1 MTRVKPTDRS
11 LLPKGMATLLPED
24 AAVRRRLER
33 SAFDVFRSWG
43 YEEIIPPLFE
53 YLDVIT
59 PGLGPG
65 LVDKTYTVADRST
78 GRLMVLRPDV
88 TPQIARMAATVL
100 RDAPKPLRLCYGA
113 NVFRYEDEHAGH
125 EREIF
130 QLGAELI
137 GPSDPSADAEVL
149 AVAVDLLGR
158 FGVKGAT
165 AVVGHVGFFL
175 GWLAEADLAPE
186 RAHDLEEAVA
196 KKDRSGVVA
205 LLVAGGRSRAAA
217 VRLAGL
223 LDLIGAADVLERAAA
238 VVDNAPARHAIA
250 SLRDVALQAREYGI
264 ADALVFDLAEI
275 RGREYYS
282 GLIFDLFADGV
293 GYEIGRGGRYDD
305 LIGRFG
311 AHTPSTGFAIHVER
325 LQQSLGRTTDRPST
339 VSLDALVMA
348 SNGARHAIRLAGRLR
363 RAGLRIALW
372 TAADGEPL
380 VYAKRR
386 GIPWLLS
393 PGPSGDRV
401 SMTSTNTSRIKRVD
415 IRACVGT
422 LSHPTGRR
430 RGGRP
435 PERKGAR

>member
-1 MTRVKPTDRS
+1 
-11 LLPKGMATLLPED
+11 
-24 AAVRRRLER
+24 
-33 SAFDVFRSWG
+33 
-43 YEEIIPPLFE
+43 
-53 YLDVIT
+53 
-59 PGLGPG
+59 
-65 LVDKTYTVADRST
+65 
-78 GRLMVLRPDV
+78 
-88 TPQIARMAATVL
+88 
-100 RDAPKPLRLCYGA
+100 
-113 NVFRYEDEHAGH
+113 VFRYEDEHAGH

-311 AHTPSTGFAIHVER
+311 AQTPSTGFAIHVER

-339 VSLDALVMA
+339 APLDALVVA

-372 TAADGEPL
+372 TEADGEPL

-401 SMTSTNTSRIKRVD
+401 SMTSTHTARIKRVD
-415 IRACVGT
+415 VRACVGT

-430 RGGRP
+430 RGGRSAA
-435 PERKGAR
+435 RKGAR

>member
-1 MTRVKPTDRS
+1 MTRTKPTDRA
-11 LLPKGMATLLPED
+11 LLPKGMATLLPAD

-33 SAFDVFRSWG
+33 TAFDLFRSWG
-43 YEEIIPPLFE
+43 YEEIITPLFE

-65 LVDKTYTVADRST
+65 LAEKTYTVADRST

-130 QLGAELI
+130 QIGAELI

-165 AVVGHVGFFL
+165 AAVGHVGFFL
-175 GWLAEADLAPE
+175 GWLAEADLPPD

-196 KKDRSGVVA
+196 KKDRSGVIA
-205 LLVAGGRSRAAA
+205 LLTAGGRSRAAA
-217 VRLAGL
+217 IRLAGL
-223 LDLIGAADVLERAAA
+223 LDLVGSADVFDRAAA
-238 VVDNAPARHAIA
+238 VVDNPPAREAVA
-250 SLRDVALQAREYGI
+250 SLRDVARQAREYGI
-264 ADALVFDLAEI
+264 ADALVFDLAEV

-311 AHTPSTGFAIHVER
+311 TQTPSTGFAIHLER
-325 LQQSLGRTTDRPST
+325 LQQSLGRTADHHAAG
-339 VSLDALVMA
+339 SLDALVVA
-348 SNGARHAIRLAGRLR
+348 VNGGRDALRLAGRLR
-363 RAGLRIALW
+363 RMGLRIALW

-380 VYAKRR
+380 AYAKRS
-386 GIPWLLS
+386 GVPWLLA
-393 PGPSGDRV
+393 PEPSRGRV
-401 SMTSTNTSRIKRVD
+401 TMTSTTTARNKRVGLD
-415 IRACVGT
+415 ACAAALVGAR
-422 LSHPTGRR
+422 GRR
-430 RGGRP
+430 RS
-435 PERKGAR
+435 

>member
-1 MTRVKPTDRS
+1 MPRVKPTDRA
-11 LLPKGMATLLPED
+11 LLPKGMATLLPAD
-24 AAVRRRLER
+24 AAERRRLER
-33 SAFDVFRSWG
+33 LAFDVFRSWG
-43 YEEIIPPLFE
+43 YEEIITPIFE
-53 YLDVIT
+53 YLDVIA

-65 LVDKTYTVADRST
+65 LAEKTYTVADRST

-137 GPSDPSADAEVL
+137 GPSDPSSDAEVL
-149 AVAVDLLGR
+149 AVAVDLLDR

-165 AVVGHVGFFL
+165 VAVGHVGFFL
-175 GWLAEADLAPE
+175 GWLTEADLAPD
-186 RAHDLEEAVA
+186 RAHQLEEAVA
-196 KKDRSGVVA
+196 KKDRSGVIS
-205 LLVAGGRSRAAA
+205 LLVAGGRSRVAA

-223 LDLIGAADVLERAAA
+223 LDLIGSADVLDRAAA
-238 VVDNAPARHAIA
+238 VVDNPPARDAVA
-250 SLRDVALQAREYGI
+250 SLRDMARQARDYGI
-264 ADALVFDLAEI
+264 ADSLVFDLAEI

-293 GYEIGRGGRYDD
+293 GYEIGRGGRYDE

-311 AHTPSTGFAIHVER
+311 SATPSTGFAIHVER
-325 LQQSLGRTTDRPST
+325 LQQSLGRAPERPST
-339 VSLDALVMA
+339 ASVDALVVA
-348 SNGARHAIRLAGRLR
+348 TDGARDAIALAGRLR

-372 TAADGEPL
+372 TTADGEPL
-380 VYAKRR
+380 TYAKRI

-393 PGPSGDRV
+393 PGPSRDRV
-401 SMTSTNTSRIKRVD
+401 AMTSTTTARIKRVGVD
-415 IRACVGT
+415 ACAAALAG
-422 LSHPTGRR
+422 PRGRR
-430 RGGRP
+430 RG
-435 PERKGAR
+435 

>member
-1 MTRVKPTDRS
+1 
-11 LLPKGMATLLPED
+11 MATLLPAD

-43 YEEIIPPLFE
+43 YEEIITPIFE
-53 YLDVIT
+53 YLDVIA

-65 LVDKTYTVADRST
+65 LAEKTYTVADRST

-137 GPSDPSADAEVL
+137 GPSDPSSDAEVL
-149 AVAVDLLGR
+149 AVAVDLLDR

-175 GWLAEADLAPE
+175 GWLTEADLAPD
-186 RAHDLEEAVA
+186 RAHQLEEAVA
-196 KKDRSGVVA
+196 KKDRSGVIS
-205 LLVAGGRSRAAA
+205 LLVADGRSRVAA

-223 LDLIGAADVLERAAA
+223 LDLIGSADVLDRAAA
-238 VVDNAPARHAIA
+238 VVDNPPAREAVA
-250 SLRDVALQAREYGI
+250 SLRDIARQARDYGI
-264 ADALVFDLAEI
+264 ADSLVFDLAEI

-293 GYEIGRGGRYDD
+293 GYEIGRGGRYDE

-311 AHTPSTGFAIHVER
+311 SATPSTGFAIHVER
-325 LQQSLGRTTDRPST
+325 LQQSLGRAPERPPTAS
-339 VSLDALVMA
+339 VDALVVA
-348 SNGARHAIRLAGRLR
+348 TNGARDAIALAGRLR

-372 TAADGEPL
+372 TAVDGEPL
-380 VYAKRR
+380 TYAKRI

-393 PGPSGDRV
+393 PGPSRDRV
-401 SMTSTNTSRIKRVD
+401 AMTSTTTARIKRVGVD
-415 IRACVGT
+415 ACAAALAG
-422 LSHPTGRR
+422 PRGRR
-430 RGGRP
+430 RG
-435 PERKGAR
+435 